1 MSELRPWQM
10 ALFIG
15 AFLVFAGSVLYQCK
29 YSDSAEV
36 TLPDSVTM
44 VDMATGD
51 LFESPLPKKRAVSF
65 PAPHPDTKANTL
77 FPADLIEGKWCLDRR
92 YVPYIKEL
100 VPKGDDLILDRKSGE
115 VKITSPKLRSVN
127 VF

>member
-1 MSELRPWQM
+1 MSDLRPWQM

-15 AFLVFAGSVLYQCK
+15 AFLVLAGSVLYQCK
-29 YSDSAEV
+29 YSDSAAV
-36 TLPDSVTM
+36 DLPDSVTM
-44 VDMATGD
+44 VDMASGD

-65 PAPHPDTKANTL
+65 PAPHPDTKAKTL

-92 YVPYIKEL
+92 YVPYIKDH
-100 VPKGDDLILDRKSGE
+100 VPTGDDLILDRKTGE
-115 VKITSPKLRSVN
+115 VKITSPKLRQAD